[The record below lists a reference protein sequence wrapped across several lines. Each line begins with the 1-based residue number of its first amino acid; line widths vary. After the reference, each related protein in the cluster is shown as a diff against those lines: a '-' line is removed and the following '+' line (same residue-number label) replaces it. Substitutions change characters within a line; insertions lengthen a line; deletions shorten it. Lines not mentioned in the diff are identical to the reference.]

1 MKKTFKTFLTA
12 ALLLAGVAASAA
24 ITSGYYRIKSNYY
37 DGRYIGENTSSHTL
51 HTSTDISSS
60 DYTYVWYISVNNSTV
75 TIKNAVSDRYV
86 QRLDTKSTQYST
98 ATSSANFTMSQSG
111 NVYTF
116 ADLNNCGLHC
126 AATQSYNVVRWDTS
140 ADASK
145 WLVESV
151 TVNNSELAAQKAK
164 LTEATTSQLTTFFTS
179 TACTALKST
188 YTSYSDANLR
198 SAMSELPTTVQD
210 LAVKIKNNSWT
221 TYSGWDKTEKT
232 FRIADYKAYSSGDIW
247 TDIMDFGYH
256 VGRIENPTG
265 IYVEAGDYLQVY
277 VGDIPSGETVK
288 LAVAG
293 YGAGGYGGTAIQ
305 YYTLSEGMNS
315 LYMYTEGNC
324 FVYYEVDNTTNGG
337 EPYKALSNYADVTV
351 HIEGGTVQG
360 YFDLTKASPDTD
372 ADWTQFKTHLMS
384 KSMFCLKTKS
394 LVFNLQTDLL
404 KHAVDEATG
413 GSTGKVVDMLN
424 YWQSI
429 QDMEDDIF
437 GRESIA
443 TFDYCNNIHSVTT
456 IGNSGDG
463 TLYAYTNGIYFSP
476 EQHDRLFNYD
486 LFRLGNDNLWA
497 SAHELGHHRQDPIK
511 MAGHTETS
519 NNIYSN
525 VAVYQQGRYTSR
537 AAGVNAILQ
546 DFLDGVSYPERIAR
560 ANTSGTSGTYN
571 QHMLLLNWQLY
582 MYFHINGVKTDFF
595 PSLFNALRSDKMEKV
610 AGEGKLTAADTDYLK
625 YYVKC
630 CEVSGYDLTDFFAAY
645 GFFMLPPEQS
655 TSIKDGSVTTN
666 RYVTFTDYS
675 IYNLYV
681 TQSMIDAAKA
691 EVAAMNLPPCNI
703 IFIEDRVTAPDATY
717 NGASAGEKKQIN
729 PDGLPSAFG
738 QVGEMGQYS
747 DFGITPSDYTFN
759 VDTNG
764 HVTTSGTGA
773 VGFIVYDA
781 NGDIAGFYN
790 TTSFTLPSDLSGDY
804 TIKAAAGDGTET
816 TVTRDKNVTVTITD
830 FPRTDMWYAFRST
843 LRGNRYVSSTGAG
856 QGVVGQAATTPTE
869 AMQWKFVHRSGEFE
883 TYDIINR
890 SDGSYLSPM
899 VDFNTQIVTSST
911 QPAAGWQIKPAATD
925 NMYVIYCTSSSDIG
939 TELNQTNNTEI
950 YNWGAWYGGVN
961 TNDTGCQYTFEEV
974 EIIPRLSNAALDEL
988 IGYNISVSST
998 AADDLTTGQWYVMF
1012 DRGTSPGAHGYL
1024 YEKVDEHT
1032 LYNTA
1037 TAPSGTAIS
1046 NAKHLVRLI
1055 DAGDNKYY
1063 IQTGYGNYFGEIAN
1077 STAVPLIATQSQR
1090 ITVAKIN
1097 NTNGHFYLQG
1107 ESGGVILDA
1116 NDVRYG
1122 DATVVGWSTDVP
1134 ASTGGNNDWAFYPV
1148 DFTYPVNLNIVGDA
1162 SYSTLYLDFDVTTDE
1177 DTKAYYITTASTN
1190 SATLTEV
1197 DNNGHDIPA
1206 NTAVVLIN
1214 SAAASSATFA
1224 VTSGLPSVIETGSN
1238 LLKGT
1243 LASMT
1248 LDLGSTT
1255 PNYSLGVLDD
1265 QIGFYKF
1272 NDGSTTTITLGAH
1285 KAYLEVPGASSSS
1298 GFTLSL
1304 DDVTGIN
1311 EIVNS
1316 KSSNSKCYDLW
1327 GRKVAAPQKGEIYIV
1342 NGKKVIM
1349 K

>member
-24 ITSGYYRIKSNYY
+24 ITSGYYRIKSYNDNYMT
-37 DGRYIGENTSSHTL
+37 ENFNEHTL
-51 HTSTDISSS
+51 LCSSLSATTDYSQ
-60 DYTYVWYISVNNSTV
+60 VWYLTVSGTDV
-75 TIKNAVSDRYV
+75 TIKNALTDRYV
-86 QRLDTKSTQYST
+86 QKTTGDYWSEKYVTG
-98 ATSSANFTMSQSG
+98 TSSNTFTLNDEGSG
-111 NVYTF
+111 IYTF
-116 ADLNNCGLHC
+116 TDKWSGGPHC
-126 AATQSYNVVRWDTS
+126 DASLNVVLWKTDE
-140 ADASK
+140 AKSK
-145 WLVESV
+145 WTIETV
-151 TVNNSELAAQKAK
+151 TVNNSDLQAQKAALAK
-164 LTEATTSQLTTFFTS
+164 ATTAQLTQFFTS
-179 TACTALKST
+179 TACTALNST

-198 SAMSELPTTVQD
+198 SAMSALPTTVQD
-210 LAVKIKNNSWT
+210 LAVKIKNKSWT

-247 TDIMDFGYH
+247 TDIMGFGYH

-429 QDMEDDIF
+429 QDMEDEIF

-486 LFRLGNDNLWA
+486 LFHLGNDNLWA
-497 SAHELGHHRQDPIK
+497 SAHELGHHRQNPIK

-645 GFFMLPPEQS
+645 GFFMLPPEQT
-655 TSIKDGSVTTN
+655 TSITDGSVTTN

-738 QVGEMGQYS
+738 QVGEMGQYT
-747 DFGITPSDYTFN
+747 DFDDSVTPTACSYN
-759 VDTNG
+759 VSSRGN
-764 HVTTSGTGA
+764 VTVSGAEGA
-773 VGFIVYDA
+773 VGFIVYDSSGNIIAFA
-781 NGDIAGFYN
+781 N
-790 TTSFTLPSDLSGDY
+790 TRTFTLPEGATNY
-804 TIKAAAGDGTET
+804 TIKAAAGDGT
-816 TVTRDKNVTVTITD
+816 TVASTLDASIEVQE
-830 FPRTDMWYAFRST
+830 FPKTGMWYTLST
-843 LRGNRYVSSTGAG
+843 PLRQSRYVTSAGTETGIVSTE
-856 QGVVGQAATTPTE
+856 TSTPTNT
-869 AMQWKFVHRSGEFE
+869 MQWQFVERSGESE
-883 TYDIINR
+883 TFDIINLN
-890 SDGSYLSPM
+890 DNSYINP
-899 VDFNTQIVTSST
+899 SSASNGA
-911 QPAAGWQIKPAATD
+911 QLL
-925 NMYVIYCTSSSDIG
+925 TSSSQPSAGWKAQAVGNDGLYI
-939 TELNQTNNTEI
+939 I
-950 YNWGAWYGGVN
+950 YSGSAQLHLANWGNSYKILNWGGGSNTSDDGCLFAINEVN
-961 TNDTGCQYTFEEV
+961 ELSSTALEEL
-974 EIIPRLSNAALDEL
+974 EEL
-988 IGYNISVSST
+988 QISVSST
-998 AADDLTTGQWYVMF
+998 AADNLGAGQWYVMF
-1012 DRGTSPGAHGYL
+1012 DRGAYHGYL
-1024 YEKVDEHT
+1024 YENVSSHT
-1032 LYNTA
+1032 LYNTN
-1037 TAPSGTAIS
+1037 TAPSGTAVD
-1046 NAKHLVRLI
+1046 NAKYLVRLEE
-1055 DAGDNKYY
+1055 APGDGYY
-1063 IQTGYGNYFGEIAN
+1063 YLQDGFGNYFWDFQN
-1077 STAVPLIATQSQR
+1077 STAVATTGYAVSR
-1090 ITVAKIN
+1090 IKVDKIN
-1097 NTNGHFYLQG
+1097 GTDGHFYLQCAN
-1107 ESGGVILDA
+1107 SNVVLDA
-1116 NDVRYG
+1116 NDTYSG
-1122 DATVVGWSTDVP
+1122 DATVVGYGTSVT
-1134 ASTGGNNDWAFYPV
+1134 ATGGNNDWAFYPV

-1162 SYSTLYLDFDVTTDE
+1162 SYSTLYLDFDVITDE
-1177 DTKAYYITTASTN
+1177 DTKAYYITTASAN

-1197 DNNGHDIPA
+1197 GNNGHDIPA

-1224 VTSGLPSVIETGSN
+1224 VTSGLPSVIETNSN

-1272 NDGSTTTITLGAH
+1272 NDGYTSIITIGAN
-1285 KAYLEVPGASSSS
+1285 KAYLQTGANTSKGFIFTFDDPTATADVQSSILNPQSDDWYTLDGRKLSGKPTVPG
-1298 GFTLSL
+1298 
-1304 DDVTGIN
+1304 
-1311 EIVNS
+1311 
-1316 KSSNSKCYDLW
+1316 
-1327 GRKVAAPQKGEIYIV
+1327 IYIN
-1342 NGKKVIM
+1342 NGKKIM
-1349 K
+1349 IR